1 MIWRLLYYYT
11 IGTIFASAMRHSD
24 IVILLF
30 AIIGLLIGVMWL
42 FPAFPSEE
50 NIDR

>member
-1 MIWRLLYYYT
+1 
-11 IGTIFASAMRHSD
+11 
-24 IVILLF
+24 LLF